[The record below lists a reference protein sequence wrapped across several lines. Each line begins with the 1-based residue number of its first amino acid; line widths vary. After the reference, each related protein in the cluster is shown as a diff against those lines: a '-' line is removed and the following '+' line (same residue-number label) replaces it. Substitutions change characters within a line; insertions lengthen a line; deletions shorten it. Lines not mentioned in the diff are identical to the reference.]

1 MSQSNQPAVPAAT
14 NQSAV
19 TGQAENGPGARP
31 GLNKPGA
38 VLATV
43 VIVQFMVSLDLS
55 VVNVA
60 LPAIQSEFTLSATA
74 LQWIVNAYA
83 VVFGGFLLLGGRLGD
98 VIGRR
103 RTMLAGLAIFGI
115 ASLVGGLATDP
126 AFLIGARAIQGLGAA
141 ALSPLSL
148 ALITVTFEEGPAR
161 NKAVGLWAG
170 ATMLGGALGVVAS
183 GLLTDFVDW
192 RWVFLINVPI
202 VLAAV
207 FTAARGIAGA
217 HQQERPRLDI
227 VGALLVTA
235 GMLLLILGV
244 VRTEEHGWASGVT
257 IATIVVA
264 LLLLAAFVVVETRVR
279 EPLMRLRLLAHGSV
293 AGANVFGFMIT
304 AGQLTAFYFVSL
316 HTQSVLQWSPATA
329 GIAFVPFALGAVVG
343 MRLVAIIV
351 NRFGHRAALVVGG
364 FLGAI
369 GIAWFGVGG
378 PGGTFLT
385 DILGPSIVGS
395 IGIGMSFV
403 VMGTIAM
410 KGVPADEAGMA
421 SGLLNSSRQLGGA
434 LGLAVL
440 TTSAAA
446 VTADDRSPEALSDGY
461 STAFFLAGAL
471 IAVGTVVAGL
481 LIPRADKEA

>member
-1 MSQSNQPAVPAAT
+1 MSQTNEPAAAPGT
-14 NQSAV
+14 GEPVAKPPTPEPAGGPQS
-19 TGQAENGPGARP
+19 
-31 GLNKPGA
+31 NKPAA

-60 LPAIQSEFTLSATA
+60 LPAIQSEFSVPATT

-115 ASLVGGLATDP
+115 ASLAGGLATDP
-126 AFLIGARAIQGLGAA
+126 ALLITARAVQGLGAA

-183 GLLTDFVDW
+183 GVLTDFVDW

-207 FTAARGIAGA
+207 FTAATGIAGA
-217 HQQERPRLDI
+217 RQQARPRLDI
-227 VGALLVTA
+227 AGALLVTA
-235 GMLLLILGV
+235 GMLLVILGV
-244 VRTEEHGWASGVT
+244 VRTDEHGWASGVT
-257 IATIVVA
+257 IGTLGVA
-264 LLLLAAFVVVETRVR
+264 VLLLAAFVVVETRVR

-316 HTQSVLQWSPATA
+316 HMQTVLHYTPATA
-329 GIAFVPFALGAVVG
+329 GLAFVPFALGAVVG

-351 NRFGHRAALVVGG
+351 NRFGHRAALVTGG
-364 FLGAI
+364 LLGAL
-369 GIAWFGVGG
+369 GIAWFGVGA
-378 PGGTFLT
+378 PGGSFLT

-403 VMGTIAM
+403 VMGTVAM
-410 KGVPADEAGMA
+410 RGVSAEEAGMA

-440 TTSAAA
+440 TTAAAA
-446 VTADDRSPEALSDGY
+446 VTADDRSPQALSDGY
-461 STAFFLAGAL
+461 STAFFLAGGL
-471 IAVGTVVAGL
+471 IAVGTVAAGL
-481 LIPRADKEA
+481 LIPRAEKEA

>member
-1 MSQSNQPAVPAAT
+1 MSQT
-14 NQSAV
+14 
-19 TGQAENGPGARP
+19 
-31 GLNKPGA
+31 NKPVAAPVPNKPAA

-43 VIVQFMVSLDLS
+43 AIVQFMVSLDLS

-60 LPAIQSEFTLSATA
+60 LPAIRTEFELSATA

-103 RTMLAGLAIFGI
+103 RTMLAGLALFGI

-126 AFLIGARAIQGLGAA
+126 VFLVAARAVQGLGAA

-161 NKAVGLWAG
+161 SKAVGLWAA
-170 ATMLGGALGVVAS
+170 ATMLGGALGVVAG

-202 VLAAV
+202 VIAAAV
-207 FTAARGIAGA
+207 TAVNGIGGA
-217 HQQERPRLDI
+217 QPGERPKLDI

-235 GMLLLILGV
+235 GMLLLILAV
-244 VRTEEHGWASGVT
+244 VRTDEHGWVSGVT
-257 IATIVVA
+257 LGTVAVAVV
-264 LLLLAAFVVVETRVR
+264 LLAAFVAVETRVR

-316 HTQSVLQWSPATA
+316 HMQTVLEYSPAQA

-343 MRLVAIIV
+343 MRLVAVVV
-351 NRFGHRAALVVGG
+351 NRFGHRAALVFGG
-364 FLGAI
+364 LLGAL
-369 GIAWFGVGG
+369 GIAWFGLGG
-378 PGGTFLT
+378 PTGSFFT
-385 DILGPSIVGS
+385 DILGPSVVAS
-395 IGIGMSFV
+395 IGIGAGFV
-403 VMGTIAM
+403 VMGTVAM
-410 KGVPADEAGMA
+410 RGVPAADAGMA

-434 LGLAVL
+434 LGLAVVA
-440 TTSAAA
+440 TAAAA
-446 VTADDRSPEALSDGY
+446 VTGSDRSPEALSDGY

-471 IAVGTVVAGL
+471 IAAGTVVAGL
-481 LIPRADKEA
+481 LIPRDEKTA

>member
-1 MSQSNQPAVPAAT
+1 MSRTNEPAVVPA
-14 NQSAV
+14 S
-19 TGQAENGPGARP
+19 
-31 GLNKPGA
+31 NKPAA

-60 LPAIQSEFTLSATA
+60 LPAIRTEFGLSATA

-103 RTMLAGLAIFGI
+103 HTMLAGLVLFGV

-126 AFLIGARAIQGLGAA
+126 ALLIGARAVQGLGAA

-148 ALITVTFEEGPAR
+148 ALITVTFDEGPAR
-161 NKAVGLWAG
+161 TRAVGLWAA
-170 ATMLGGALGVVAS
+170 ATMFGGALGVVA
-183 GLLTDFVDW
+183 GGVLTDFVDW

-202 VLAAV
+202 VVAAV
-207 FTAARGIAGA
+207 LTAATGIGGA
-217 HQQERPRLDI
+217 RQGERPRLDI

-244 VRTEEHGWASGVT
+244 VRTDEHGWASGVT
-257 IATIVVA
+257 IGTVA
-264 LLLLAAFVVVETRVR
+264 VAVALLAAFVAVETRVR

-304 AGQLTAFYFVSL
+304 AGQLAAFYFVSL
-316 HTQSVLQWSPATA
+316 HMQTVLEYSPAQA

-343 MRLVAIIV
+343 MRLVAIVV
-351 NRFGHRAALVVGG
+351 NRFGHRAALMAGG
-364 FLGAI
+364 FLGAA
-369 GIAWFGVGG
+369 GIAWFGLGG
-378 PGGTFLT
+378 PGGSFLT
-385 DILGPSIVGS
+385 DVLGPSIVAS
-395 IGIGMSFV
+395 IGIGAGFV

-410 KGVPADEAGMA
+410 QGVPAEDAGMA

-434 LGLAVL
+434 LGLAAL
-440 TTSAAA
+440 TTAAAA
-446 VTADDRSPEALSDGY
+446 VTANDRSQEALSDGY
-461 STAFFLAGAL
+461 STALVLAGAL
-471 IAVGTVVAGL
+471 IALGTVVAGL
-481 LIPRADKEA
+481 LIPPVEKKD

>member
-1 MSQSNQPAVPAAT
+1 MSQSSKPA
-14 NQSAV
+14 
-19 TGQAENGPGARP
+19 
-31 GLNKPGA
+31 A

-60 LPAIQSEFTLSATA
+60 LPAIQSEFDLSATA
-74 LQWIVNAYA
+74 LQWVVNAYT

-103 RTMLAGLAIFGI
+103 RTMIGGLVLFGA
-115 ASLVGGLATDP
+115 ASLIGGLATHESV
-126 AFLIGARAIQGLGAA
+126 LIGARAVQGLGAA

-161 NKAVGLWAG
+161 TKAVGLWAA

-183 GLLTDFVDW
+183 GLLTDFADW
-192 RWVFLINVPI
+192 RWVLLINVPI
-202 VLAAV
+202 VIAALATAV
-207 FTAARGIAGA
+207 RGIGGA
-217 HQQERPRLDI
+217 VDGARPTLDL

-235 GMLLLILGV
+235 AMLLLILGV
-244 VRTEEHGWASGVT
+244 VRTDEYGWASATT
-257 IATIVVA
+257 IGTLVLGAA
-264 LLLLAAFVVVETRVR
+264 LLAAFVVVQTRVR
-279 EPLMRLRLLAHGSV
+279 EPLMRLGLLAHGSV

-316 HTQSVLQWSPATA
+316 HMQSVLQYSPAFA
-329 GIAFVPFALGAVVG
+329 GICFVPFALGAVVG
-343 MRLVAIIV
+343 MRLATLLVARI
-351 NRFGHRAALVVGG
+351 GHRNTLVVGG
-364 FLGAI
+364 LLGAAGI
-369 GIAWFGVGG
+369 GWFGAGG
-378 PGGTFLT
+378 PGGNFLT

-395 IGIGMSFV
+395 IGIGVSFV

-410 KGVPADEAGMA
+410 QGVVSEEAGMA

-440 TTSAAA
+440 TTVAAT
-446 VTADDRSPEALSDGY
+446 VTGDDRSTAALSDGY
-461 STAFFLAGAL
+461 STAFLLGGVL
-471 IAVGTVVAGL
+471 IAVGTVIAGL
-481 LIPRADKEA
+481 LIPAKLERPEPAAVAAAEG

>member
-1 MSQSNQPAVPAAT
+1 MSQSNKPA
-14 NQSAV
+14 
-19 TGQAENGPGARP
+19 
-31 GLNKPGA
+31 A

-60 LPAIQSEFTLSATA
+60 LPAIQGEFGLSATT
-74 LQWIVNAYA
+74 LQWVVNAYT

-103 RTMLAGLAIFGI
+103 RTMVAGLVLFGA
-115 ASLVGGLATDP
+115 ASLAGGLATHESV
-126 AFLIGARAIQGLGAA
+126 LIGARAVQGLGAA

-161 NKAVGLWAG
+161 TKAVGMWAA

-183 GLLTDFVDW
+183 GLLTDFADW
-192 RWVFLINVPI
+192 RWVLLINVPI
-202 VLAAV
+202 VVAALATAV
-207 FTAARGIAGA
+207 RGIGGA
-217 HQQERPRLDI
+217 VEGPRPRLDI

-235 GMLLLILGV
+235 AMLLLILGV
-244 VRTEEHGWASGVT
+244 VRTDEQGWASAVT
-257 IATIVVA
+257 IGTLAGGVV
-264 LLLLAAFVVVETRVR
+264 LLAAFVVVETRVR
-279 EPLMRLRLLAHGSV
+279 EPLMRLGLLAHGSV

-316 HTQSVLQWSPATA
+316 HMQSVLRYTPAIA
-329 GIAFVPFALGAVVG
+329 GVCFVPFALGAVVG
-343 MRLVAIIV
+343 MRLAAVLV
-351 NRFGHRAALVVGG
+351 DRFGHRTALVAGG
-364 FLGAI
+364 LLGAVGI
-369 GIAWFGVGG
+369 GWFGAGG

-385 DILGPSIVGS
+385 DILGPSIVAS
-395 IGIGMSFV
+395 IGIGVSFV

-410 KGVPADEAGMA
+410 QGVAGEEAGMA

-440 TTSAAA
+440 TTVAAT
-446 VTADDRSPEALSDGY
+446 VTGGDRSPAGLSDGY
-461 STAFFLAGAL
+461 STAFLLGGAL
-471 IAVGTVVAGL
+471 IAVGTVIAGL
-481 LIPRADKEA
+481 LIPRAAMKTAAAEANTGG

>member
-1 MSQSNQPAVPAAT
+1 MSPTNEPAAVP
-14 NQSAV
+14 V
-19 TGQAENGPGARP
+19 T
-31 GLNKPGA
+31 NKPAA

-60 LPAIQSEFTLSATA
+60 LPAIRSEFELSAAA

-115 ASLVGGLATDP
+115 ASLAGGLATDP
-126 AFLIGARAIQGLGAA
+126 ALLVAARAIQGLGAA

-161 NKAVGLWAG
+161 TKAVGLWAA
-170 ATMLGGALGVVAS
+170 ATMLGGALGVVAG

-202 VLAAV
+202 VVAAA
-207 FTAARGIAGA
+207 FTAATGIGGARRG
-217 HQQERPRLDI
+217 ERPRLDI
-227 VGALLVTA
+227 AGALLVTA

-244 VRTEEHGWASGVT
+244 VRTDEYGWASAVT
-257 IATIVVA
+257 IGTIAVA
-264 LLLLAAFVVVETRVR
+264 VALLAAFVAVETRVR
-279 EPLMRLRLLAHGSV
+279 EPLMRLRLLANGSV

-316 HTQSVLQWSPATA
+316 HMQTVLEFSPAEA

-343 MRLVAIIV
+343 MRLVAVVV
-351 NRFGHRAALVVGG
+351 NRFGPRAALVTGG
-364 FLGAI
+364 LLGAL
-369 GIAWFGVGG
+369 GIAWFGLGG
-378 PGGTFLT
+378 PGGSFLT
-385 DILGPSIVGS
+385 DILGPSVVAS
-395 IGIGMSFV
+395 IGIGASFV
-403 VMGTIAM
+403 IMGTIAM
-410 KGVPADEAGMA
+410 QGVPAEDAGMA

-440 TTSAAA
+440 ATAAA
-446 VTADDRSPEALSDGY
+446 AATGDDRSPEALSDGY
-461 STAFFLAGAL
+461 ATAFLLGAAL
-471 IAVGTVVAGL
+471 IAVGTVVAGM
-481 LIPRADKEA
+481 LIPGSGKKV

>member
-1 MSQSNQPAVPAAT
+1 MSQP
-14 NQSAV
+14 
-19 TGQAENGPGARP
+19 
-31 GLNKPGA
+31 NKPAA

-60 LPAIQSEFTLSATA
+60 LPAIQSEFALSATT
-74 LQWIVNAYA
+74 LQWVVNAYT

-103 RTMLAGLAIFGI
+103 NTMTGGLVLFGLA
-115 ASLVGGLATDP
+115 SLAGGLATDESV
-126 AFLIGARAIQGLGAA
+126 LIGARAVQGLGAA

-161 NKAVGLWAG
+161 TKAVGLWAA

-183 GLLTDFVDW
+183 GLLTDFADW
-192 RWVFLINVPI
+192 RWVLLINVPI
-202 VLAAV
+202 VLAALL
-207 FTAARGIAGA
+207 TAVRGIGGA
-217 HQQERPRLDI
+217 VEGARPRLDI

-235 GMLLLILGV
+235 AMLLLIFGV
-244 VRTEEHGWASGVT
+244 VRTDEHGWGSVVTVGTLAAGV
-257 IATIVVA
+257 V
-264 LLLLAAFVVVETRVR
+264 LLAIFVAVETRVR
-279 EPLMRLRLLAHGSV
+279 EPLMRLGLLAHGSV

-316 HTQSVLQWSPATA
+316 HMQSVLQYSPATA
-329 GIAFVPFALGAVVG
+329 GVSFVPFALGAVLG
-343 MRLVAIIV
+343 MRLVSPIV
-351 NRFGHRAALVVGG
+351 DRFGHPATLVVGG
-364 FLGAI
+364 LLGAV

-385 DILGPSIVGS
+385 DILGPSIVASVG
-395 IGIGMSFV
+395 IGISFV

-410 KGVPADEAGMA
+410 RGVPAEEAGMA

-440 TTSAAA
+440 TTVAAT
-446 VTADDRSPEALSDGY
+446 VTGDDRSPAGLSNGY
-461 STAFFLAGAL
+461 STAFLLGGVL
-471 IAVGTVVAGL
+471 IAVGTVIAGL
-481 LIPRADKEA
+481 LISRTQAQSEETEAQPKEVEAQPKE